1 MQYEYYETWMF
12 QNEKTQLKEDF
23 LDTKSVYF
31 RFFYAP
37 QINCLVGQRC
47 LSGKYGDIYYI
58 NREFDDIWEYHQNYF
73 RDFDYFN
80 IIKLVSDRSIIC
92 KKYKWNTFIGFLVC
106 NCDENYK
113 PISISTFSEHSE
125 LLEYREATYAP
136 NNTLQRDKIF
146 IPSLWQTF
154 EEDY

>member
-92 KKYKWNTFIGFLVC
+92 KKYKWNTFIGVLVC

-113 PISISTFSEHSE
+113 FS
-125 LLEYREATYAP
+125 R
-136 NNTLQRDKIF
+136 
-146 IPSLWQTF
+146 
-154 EEDY
+154 